1 MFMTNA
7 KWLML
12 CTVIALTTGCSN
24 ESFKREGQTISMSHE
39 DGRLAIEILAHD
51 IIHVIFEPSDFDGT
65 DESLVVIRDW
75 PAVPF
80 TVSEHGDEIVA
91 ETESL
96 RLRVIKSSAL
106 VAFERLDGEPLIQES
121 ARTLRPATVAE
132 ENVFHAK
139 QQWRISDQEGLYGLG
154 QHQDGVM
161 NYRGHDVTLVQ
172 TNTVAVNPFLVST
185 KGYGLL
191 WDNTSKTIFSDK
203 ESGASF
209 WSEVADRI
217 DYYVIAGDTI
227 DDVIAGYREAT
238 GQAPML
244 GKWAYGYWQ
253 SKERYRTSDE
263 LMSVVREYR
272 ERQIPIDNIV
282 QDWNYWAD
290 YKPGDE
296 IATWESASANW
307 SSLSFHPST
316 YPDPSRLIAE
326 IQNDYHM
333 HYMISIWPALGPA
346 TDVYRE
352 LDAAGHLYEP
362 EHWSTGRIYDAFSE
376 DARDIYWKYLKAG
389 LIDKG
394 VDALWM
400 DGTEPELGDQH
411 LVEVSESN
419 IKRFGET
426 ARGSMAK
433 NLNAY
438 SLMTTSGAYENFR
451 RDVPDKRFFTLTR
464 SAFAGQQ
471 RNAAATWTG
480 DINARFDV
488 FRDQISSGVNF
499 SMAGIPYWTTDIG
512 AFFIEGTDKG
522 KGPAL
527 YPKGHTDP
535 SYRELYVRWFQ
546 FGAFS
551 PLFRSHGTGTPR
563 EVWRFGEPGDWAYE
577 ALVRFDHLRYRLLP
591 YIYSTAWRVTN
602 EGYTL
607 MRGLP
612 MDFTHDRATFD
623 IDNQYL
629 FGPSMMVVPV
639 TEHQYF
645 PLEGAADSSPM
656 IDLYLPS
663 QTDWYDFWSGKRYQ
677 GGQTI
682 STPTPIDEMPILVPA
697 GSIIPLGPR
706 KQWAT
711 EKQED
716 PIELRI
722 YPGADA
728 EFVLYEDEND
738 GYDYEQGVY
747 ATIPIQWDDARKE
760 FTLGERSGSFPGMLR
775 ERTFRVVVVSEQ
787 QGTGDSE
794 TDGGVPIRYSGSAVS
809 IVLPS
814 DADEG

>member
-1 MFMTNA
+1 MTNA
-7 KWLML
+7 KWLIA

-24 ESFKREGQTISMSHE
+24 ESFNREGQTISVAHE
-39 DGRLAIEILAHD
+39 DGRLALEILADD
-51 IIHVIFEPSDFDGT
+51 IIHVTFEPSGFDGT
-65 DESLVVIRDW
+65 EESLVVIRDW
-75 PAVPF
+75 PAVPY
-80 TVSEHGDEIVA
+80 TVSERGDEIVA

-96 RLRVIKSSAL
+96 RVRVAKSSAL
-106 VAFERLDGEPLIQES
+106 VAFERLDGELLIQES
-121 ARTLRPATVAE
+121 ARALSPATVAE
-132 ENVFHAK
+132 ETVFHAI
-139 QQWRISDQEGLYGLG
+139 QRWRISDHEGLYGLG

-191 WDNTSKTIFSDK
+191 WDNTSKTVFSDN

-217 DYYVIAGDTI
+217 DYYLMAGDTI

-253 SKERYRTSDE
+253 SKERYRTSEE

-316 YPDPSRLIAE
+316 YPDPSSLIAE
-326 IQNDYHM
+326 IQNSYHM
-333 HYMISIWPALGPA
+333 HYMISIWPAVGPA

-352 LDAAGHLYEP
+352 LDAGGYLYEP

-376 DARDIYWKYLKAG
+376 DARNIYWKYLKAG

-419 IKRFGET
+419 IKRFGQT

-527 YPKGHTDP
+527 YPEGHTDP

-563 EVWRFGEPGDWAYE
+563 EVWRFGERGDWAYE
-577 ALVRFDHLRYRLLP
+577 ALIRFDHLRYRLLP
-591 YIYSTAWRVTN
+591 YIYSMAWRVTN
-602 EGYTL
+602 EGYTM

-629 FGPSMMVVPV
+629 FGSSMMVVPV

-645 PLEGAADSSPM
+645 PLDGAAAVSSPM
-656 IDLYLPS
+656 IDLYLPAE
-663 QTDWYDFWSGKRYQ
+663 TDWYDFWSGKRYQ
-677 GGQTI
+677 GRQTI
-682 STPTPIDEMPILVPA
+682 STPTPIDVMPIMVPA

-747 ATIPIQWDDARKE
+747 ATIPIRWDDARKE
-760 FTLGERSGSFPGMLR
+760 LTLGERSGSFPGMLI

-787 QGTGDSE
+787 QGTGDRE
-794 TDGGVPIRYSGSAVS
+794 TDGGVLIRYSGGSVS
-809 IVLPS
+809 VVMLS
-814 DADEG
+814 HTDEG